1 MPVRLAPGPGPR
13 SGLESK
19 KHSGQGSRQTR
30 ADSWVLSLLGTMEA
44 CENPEEVGMRECT
57 FVCVLPIIV
66 GAGGYPKVHSQSL
79 G

>member
-13 SGLESK
+13 SGPESK
-19 KHSGQGSRQTR
+19 KHSGQGSRQTQ
-30 ADSWVLSLLGTMEA
+30 ADSWVLSLLGAMEA
-44 CENPEEVGMRECT
+44 RENPEKLGTRECT

-66 GAGGYPKVHSQSL
+66 GAGGYPEVHSQSL